1 MNAIVIMAKA
11 PFPNKVKTRLMPP
24 LEPEEASDLYHN
36 FLLDKIEQVRSI
48 SDVHPFI
55 AYTPGTAE
63 AFFRSILPPGF
74 ELISQSGAGL
84 GERLADISKYL
95 FRQGFR
101 KVVLLDSDTPNL
113 PPGFIKDAI
122 LRLDEVD
129 VVLGTCEDGGYYLM
143 GLRSYQPV
151 LFKGIP
157 WSTSQVAEL
166 TIGKAQSLGLKISLL
181 DTWYD
186 VDTFEELLRLKRE
199 LDSSP
204 ENQKNLFFCNNT
216 CRAISRMNIERY
228 A

>member
-24 LEPEEASDLYHN
+24 LEPEEASGLYHN

-48 SDVHPFI
+48 SNVHPFI
-55 AYTPGTAE
+55 AYTPETAE

-74 ELISQSGAGL
+74 ELVSQSGTGL
-84 GERLADISKYL
+84 GERLAEISKYL
-95 FRQGFR
+95 FRRGFR
-101 KVVLLDSDTPNL
+101 KVVLLDSDTPTL
-113 PPGFIKDAI
+113 PPGFIRDAI
-122 LRLDEVD
+122 LHLDKAD
-129 VVLGTCEDGGYYLM
+129 VVLGPCEDGGYYLI
-143 GLRSYQPV
+143 GSRSYQPV

-166 TIGKAQSLGLKISLL
+166 TIGKVQSSGLKISLL

-204 ENQKNLFFCNNT
+204 ENQKDLFFCKNT
-216 CRAISRMNIERY
+216 CCAIYQMNIERY
-228 A
+228 V